1 MIENFEED
9 MNVNSVSIVSLRGY
23 VGEIMVNCSNCGVDA
38 GDSDVCPKCGAK
50 IGTETQNNSCPN
62 CGNEIVL
69 NSKLCPYCGWSKS
82 KKTFDATLDKAIN
95 VDDKVSS
102 KFSNILG
109 KSKSVDFVLDKTA
122 SLSYKYASDGELDF
136 VNRAYFEK
144 IEPIFVEFLDSIEDN
159 FIKDILIYK
168 RTMMASSGH
177 VVGLVAAQVYT
188 PTKGMDREGAIKF
201 YQDLFDE
208 IVSEINLEKQK
219 GTFNE
224 EEFYKKAI
232 KDSTLNNMSLSGIP
246 KSFKS
251 WNKNKK

>member
-1 MIENFEED
+1 
-9 MNVNSVSIVSLRGY
+9 
-23 VGEIMVNCSNCGVDA
+23 
-38 GDSDVCPKCGAK
+38 
-50 IGTETQNNSCPN
+50 
-62 CGNEIVL
+62 
-69 NSKLCPYCGWSKS
+69 
-82 KKTFDATLDKAIN
+82 
-95 VDDKVSS
+95 
-102 KFSNILG
+102 
-109 KSKSVDFVLDKTA
+109 
-122 SLSYKYASDGELDF
+122 
-136 VNRAYFEK
+136 
-144 IEPIFVEFLDSIEDN
+144 
-159 FIKDILIYK
+159 
-168 RTMMASSGH
+168 MASSGH

-188 PTKGMDREGAIKF
+188 PTRGMNREEAIKF

>member
-1 MIENFEED
+1 M
-9 MNVNSVSIVSLRGY
+9 G
-23 VGEIMVNCSNCGVDA
+23 G
-38 GDSDVCPKCGAK
+38 
-50 IGTETQNNSCPN
+50 QNQ
-62 CGNEIVL
+62 
-69 NSKLCPYCGWSKS
+69 
-82 KKTFDATLDKAIN
+82 KKTFDATMDKVLN

-188 PTKGMDREGAIKF
+188 PTRGMDREEAIKF

-208 IVSEINLEKQK
+208 IVTEINLEKQK